1 MEAKTIESLAAEIQA
16 LRSKFEKHTAELA
29 DMASDLQNLMRH
41 VLFSETTPRRRSH
54 QKSYQKTP
62 EYKAKI
68 KANAQKRKEELDKLA
83 DEHREA
89 RLAASRILNLPPYR
103 DFAARKDAERQAT
116 VNDSFTDQVQRA
128 KEQLARET
136 ESTTPPTQD
145 NNQ

>member
-1 MEAKTIESLAAEIQA
+1 MEEKTIESLAAEIRA
-16 LRSKFEKHTAELA
+16 LNSKFEKHTTELA

-41 VLFSETTPRRRSH
+41 VLFTEIQPRRRSH

-62 EYKAKI
+62 EYKANI
-68 KANAQKRKEELDKLA
+68 KANAQKRKEEIDKLA

-103 DFAARKDAERQAT
+103 EFAARKDAERLAAEKEAYE
-116 VNDSFTDQVQRA
+116 DQVQRA

-136 ESTTPPTQD
+136 ELTTPPTQD
-145 NNQ
+145 